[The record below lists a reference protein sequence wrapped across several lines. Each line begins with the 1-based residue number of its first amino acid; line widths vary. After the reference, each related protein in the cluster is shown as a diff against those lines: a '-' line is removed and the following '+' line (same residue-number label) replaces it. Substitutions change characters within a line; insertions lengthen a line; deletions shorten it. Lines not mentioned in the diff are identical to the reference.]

1 MIIMSGI
8 CTKTAE
14 EQENILKKA
23 TEASINT
30 LVDLS
35 ASAGYNTIL
44 LNLRNS
50 LNHTQPCY

>member
-1 MIIMSGI
+1 MSGI